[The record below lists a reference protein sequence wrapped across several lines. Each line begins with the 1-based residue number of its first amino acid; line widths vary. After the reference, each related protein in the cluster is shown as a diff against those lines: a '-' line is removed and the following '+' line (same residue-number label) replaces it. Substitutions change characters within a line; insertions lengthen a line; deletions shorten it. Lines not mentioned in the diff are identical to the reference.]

1 MLASP
6 LANWD
11 LSPLHKSLNQFNTL
25 IGKGYCNI
33 QRPCVQLLSNA
44 SSTTI
49 GSPGV
54 TLTVMSPICRRCRM
68 PFFIFKITSENEL
81 EYLSEEE
88 KYRPAREKV
97 RQLRAAHEAAD
108 GATYRMV
115 FANSVGQGEKL
126 LATTE
131 QDGKIIGDD

>member
-1 MLASP
+1 
-6 LANWD
+6 
-11 LSPLHKSLNQFNTL
+11 
-25 IGKGYCNI
+25 
-33 QRPCVQLLSNA
+33 
-44 SSTTI
+44 
-49 GSPGV
+49 
-54 TLTVMSPICRRCRM
+54 M
-68 PFFIFKITSENEL
+68 PYFIFKISSENEL

-126 LATTE
+126 LAATE
-131 QDGKIIGDD
+131 QDDKIIGDD